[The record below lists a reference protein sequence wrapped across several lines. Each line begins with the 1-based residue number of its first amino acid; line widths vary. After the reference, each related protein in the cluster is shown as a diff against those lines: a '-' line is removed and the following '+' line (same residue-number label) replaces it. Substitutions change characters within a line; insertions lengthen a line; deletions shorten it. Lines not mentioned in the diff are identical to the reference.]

1 MITFARVIATWFYC
15 GLAPFAPGTAG
26 SIAAIVIAWLLNRCL
41 GLPPLAIAGLGVLL
55 AVPGIWAA
63 GVTAKALGKK
73 DPQIVV
79 VDEVVGQWVT
89 LAGATSLTWSSAT
102 SLNGSTLSWPA
113 AVTLGSTAAGAL
125 NWKTWLLA
133 LALFRVFDV
142 WKPPP
147 VRQLERLAGGLG
159 IVADDAMAGV
169 YAAVILF
176 AAGRLH
182 LY

>member
-1 MITFARVIATWFYC
+1 MITFARVLATWFYC
-15 GLAPFAPGTAG
+15 GCVPFAPGTAG
-26 SIAAIVIAWLLNRCL
+26 SIAAIAIAWVLNRYL
-41 GLPPLAIAGLGVLL
+41 EVPPLAIAGFGVLL
-55 AVPGIWAA
+55 AAPGIWAA
-63 GVTAKALGKK
+63 GVTAKASGKK

-79 VDEVVGQWVT
+79 VDEVVGQWIT
-89 LAGATSLTWSSAT
+89 LAGATFLT
-102 SLNGSTLSWPA
+102 WPA
-113 AVTLGSTAAGAL
+113 AASWNGNPLNWPAVGVL

-147 VRQLERLAGGLG
+147 VRQFERLPGGLG

-169 YAAVILF
+169 YAAMILF